1 MNIPLKSKSNFRHL
15 VHSRS
20 FLIAHHYMRHEKHYF
35 GHISL
40 EWVNVW
46 SCSTLFIM
54 KTSHKSDELKIKK
67 RGVHK
72 SGTMHDI
79 AEILLKVALNTITL
93 TSDIFCFVLSTRFID
108 IRSILIDNSSLQIKF
123 LSLNL
128 YNSQLR
134 IPNWTNEIT

>member
-1 MNIPLKSKSNFRHL
+1 
-15 VHSRS
+15 
-20 FLIAHHYMRHEKHYF
+20 
-35 GHISL
+35 
-40 EWVNVW
+40 
-46 SCSTLFIM
+46 M

-134 IPNWTNEIT
+134 IPN